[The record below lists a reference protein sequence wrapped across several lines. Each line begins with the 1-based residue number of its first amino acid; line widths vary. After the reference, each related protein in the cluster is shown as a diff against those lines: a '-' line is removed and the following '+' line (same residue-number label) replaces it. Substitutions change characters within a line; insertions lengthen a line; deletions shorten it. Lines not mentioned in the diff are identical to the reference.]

1 MPLAPGSLLQGGK
14 YRIIRFISSG
24 GFGCT
29 YEAVHTGLNGR
40 MAIKEFFVQDICNR
54 DDATGYVSVGL
65 QSKAQTFDKLREKFI
80 REAQSVFALSH
91 PGIVHVS
98 DVFEENGTAYF
109 VMDYIDGCSLADLVD
124 KNGPMDEAT
133 ALGYMRQVCAAL
145 DYVHANGRLHLDI
158 KPGNIMVDRT
168 GRAVLI
174 DFGASKQYD
183 DGTGKNMSTL
193 LGFTP
198 GFAPPE
204 QMTADVSRF
213 LPATDVYALGGTLY
227 NLLTGEAPLSA
238 NHRYAGDDL
247 KPMAESVSPSTR
259 RAVEA
264 ALQLNKSARPQ
275 SVAEFSALLFDGA
288 VSRKAQVKPMSAT
301 PAPTPQAAQQPGSST
316 VWLDGPDRPHP
327 RSKKNLIV
335 AALIAVFVIA
345 VAAVFVSRSSGST
358 ESTEPAESTESSE
371 TYGHADYQNLDL
383 ATTLDGEPVYFT
395 QSEWDS
401 VPDNVRDRYKK
412 IGVVID
418 YNGCPA
424 FTLALTDNGRDVTW
438 TEAAAEYG
446 ENTLPSEA
454 QCQAMGGQYDSVK
467 KAVNAFSGD
476 NDSTWFLW
484 GKSKDS
490 SDAWQINMYGYVLSV
505 SKTGTAIVRTVA
517 PVPGVNGSSRSDTDA
532 QTGVQNNTE
541 PTPDIK
547 KSDDTN
553 VSVAKQYGHSA
564 YQNLDLATTLDGRPV
579 FFTQSEWNA
588 VPSAERSRYKKV
600 GVVIDYGG
608 CPAFTL
614 ALHDNGKAITWD
626 EAVSK
631 YGESRLPSEAQCR
644 AMARQYEAV
653 NKAITAF
660 GGDKD
665 PGHMYWG
672 KSLDSGSAWG
682 VGMYYGGVP
691 AELKLHE
698 NRVRAVAPVPN
709 STSTRPRHSVPNST
723 RRGPDNSS
731 GRGPDVPMNETKGT
745 KGMNKTEA
753 AEDPQPSSAD

>member
-424 FTLALTDNGRDVTW
+424 FTLALTDNGTDVTW
-438 TEAAAEYG
+438 NDAVAKYG
-446 ENTLPSEA
+446 ESSLPSEE
-454 QCQAMGGQYDSVK
+454 QCRVMNTNYESINRAIIDFGGDKETKRMY
-467 KAVNAFSGD
+467 
-476 NDSTWFLW
+476 W
-484 GKSKDS
+484 GKSYNSSVAWGVPMYYGDAVGLGNKHKETYRVRPVAPI
-490 SDAWQINMYGYVLSV
+490 SDA
-505 SKTGTAIVRTVA
+505 
-517 PVPGVNGSSRSDTDA
+517 
-532 QTGVQNNTE
+532 NTNIE
-541 PTPDIK
+541 DK
-547 KSDDTN
+547 VDDTADN
-553 VSVAKQYGHSA
+553 AKPKDENGQTPSEDVNASKNDIRKQYGHST
-564 YQNLDLATTLDGRPV
+564 YQNLDLATTLDGKPV
-579 FFTQSEWNA
+579 FFTLSEWNA

-614 ALHDNGKAITWD
+614 ALHDSGKDITWD
-626 EAVSK
+626 EAVAK
-631 YGESRLPSEAQCR
+631 YGESRLPSKTQCR
-644 AMARQYEAV
+644 AMGDQYESV
-653 NKAITAF
+653 NKAISAF

-665 PGHMYWG
+665 PNWSYWG
-672 KSLDSGSAWG
+672 KSIDSSYAWNVSMYSGSIISTYKTYAS
-682 VGMYYGGVP
+682 
-691 AELKLHE
+691 
-698 NRVRAVAPVPN
+698 RVRPVVPVPN
-709 STSTRPRHSVPNST
+709 STSTRPRHSVPNSS
-723 RRGPDNSS
+723 RRGQ
-731 GRGPDVPMNETKGT
+731 DVT
-745 KGMNKTEA
+745 MNKTQVPGTNKFD
-753 AEDPQPSSAD
+753 DPQPKSAD

>member
-40 MAIKEFFVQDICNR
+40 VAIKEFFVQDICNR
-54 DDATGYVSVGL
+54 DDATGRVCVGL

-158 KPGNIMVDRT
+158 KPGNIMVDRA

-183 DGTGKNMSTL
+183 SGTGENLSTL

-238 NHRYAGDDL
+238 NLRYAGDEL
-247 KPMAESVSPSTR
+247 KPLPESVSPSTR

-264 ALQLNKSARPQ
+264 SLQLNKSGRPQ
-275 SVAEFSALLFDGA
+275 SVAEFSALLFGG
-288 VSRKAQVKPMSAT
+288 KAPQPQPQRQPKPQSKPQ
-301 PAPTPQAAQQPGSST
+301 PAPAPGSYAEEPSANST
-316 VWLDGPDRPHP
+316 VRLDSPQPRS
-327 RSKKNLIV
+327 RSKKNIIV
-335 AALIAVFVIA
+335 AAIIAVLVIA
-345 VAAVFVSRSSGST
+345 AAVVLANRFTGST
-358 ESTEPAESTESSE
+358 EIAAPSLA
-371 TYGHADYQNLDL
+371 YGHEDYQNLDL
-383 ATTLDGEPVYFT
+383 ATTLDGEPVFFT
-395 QSEWDS
+395 QSEWNS

-454 QCQAMGGQYDSVK
+454 QCQVMGGQYDSVK

-505 SKTGTAIVRTVA
+505 SKTGTAKVRTVT

-541 PTPDIK
+541 PTPDVK

-553 VSVAKQYGHSA
+553 VSAAKQYGHSK
-564 YQNLDLATTLDGRPV
+564 YQNLDLATTLDGKPV
-579 FFTQSEWNA
+579 FFTLSEWRA

-600 GVVIDYGG
+600 GVVIDYNG
-608 CPAFTL
+608 CPAFTW
-614 ALHDNGKAITWD
+614 ALYDNGEDLNKEEVEKRISED
-626 EAVSK
+626 LLP
-631 YGESRLPSEAQCR
+631 GESQVR
-644 AMARQYEAV
+644 AIAGQYQAV
-653 NKAITAF
+653 NEAIKNF
-660 GGDKD
+660 GGNKK
-665 PGHMYWG
+665 PERRYWG
-672 KSLDSGSAWG
+672 KSYSDTHAWG
-682 VGMYYGGVP
+682 FDMKDGQISYTGKAFTY
-691 AELKLHE
+691 
-698 NRVRAVAPVPN
+698 RVRTVGPM
-709 STSTRPRHSVPNST
+709 PR
-723 RRGPDNSS
+723 
-731 GRGPDVPMNETKGT
+731 
-745 KGMNKTEA
+745 
-753 AEDPQPSSAD
+753 

>member
-1 MPLAPGSLLQGGK
+1 MPLAPGTLLQGGK

-54 DDATGYVSVGL
+54 DGATGRVSVGL

-158 KPGNIMVDRT
+158 KPGNIMVDRA

-183 DGTGKNMSTL
+183 SGTGENLSTL

-238 NHRYAGDDL
+238 NHRYAGDEL
-247 KPMAESVSPSTR
+247 KPLPASVSPSTR

-275 SVAEFSALLFDGA
+275 SVAEFAALLFDGA

-541 PTPDIK
+541 PTPDVK
-547 KSDDTN
+547 KSDDAN
-553 VSVAKQYGHSA
+553 VSAAKRYGHSK
-564 YQNLDLATTLDGRPV
+564 YQNLDLATTLDGEPV
-579 FFTQSEWNA
+579 FFTQSEWRA

-614 ALHDNGKAITWD
+614 ALHDSGKDITWD
-626 EAVSK
+626 EAVAK
-631 YGESRLPSEAQCR
+631 YGESRLPSKTQCR
-644 AMARQYEAV
+644 AMGDQYESV
-653 NKAITAF
+653 NKAISAF

-665 PGHMYWG
+665 PNWSYWG
-672 KSLDSGSAWG
+672 KSIDSSYAWNVSMQSGSIISTYKTYAS
-682 VGMYYGGVP
+682 
-691 AELKLHE
+691 
-698 NRVRAVAPVPN
+698 RVRPVVPVPN
-709 STSTRPRHSVPNST
+709 STSTRPRHSVPNSS
-723 RRGPDNSS
+723 RPRSDSYPKSSHSQGPDKSTEPYPEVNKKSS
-731 GRGPDVPMNETKGT
+731 R
-745 KGMNKTEA
+745 
-753 AEDPQPSSAD
+753 

>member
-145 DYVHANGRLHLDI
+145 EYVHANGRLHLDI

-204 QMTADVSRF
+204 QMTSDVSRF

-238 NHRYAGDDL
+238 NLRYAGDEL
-247 KPMAESVSPSTR
+247 KPLPESVSPSTR

-275 SVAEFSALLFDGA
+275 SVAEFAALLFGGEA
-288 VSRKAQVKPMSAT
+288 SRKTQVKPMSAA

-316 VWLDGPDRPHP
+316 VRLDGPGRPHP

-335 AALIAVFVIA
+335 AALIAVLVIA
-345 VAAVFVSRSSGST
+345 VVTVLVNRSTGST
-358 ESTEPAESTESSE
+358 EAAENTEPSLV
-371 TYGHADYQNLDL
+371 YGHTDYQNLDL
-383 ATTLDGEPVYFT
+383 ATTLDGEPVFFT

-505 SKTGTAIVRTVA
+505 SKTGTAKVRTVT
-517 PVPGVNGSSRSDTDA
+517 PVPGVKGSSRSDTDA

-541 PTPDIK
+541 PTPDVK

-553 VSVAKQYGHSA
+553 VSAAKQYGHSK
-564 YQNLDLATTLDGRPV
+564 YQNLDLATTLDGKPV
-579 FFTQSEWNA
+579 FFTLSEWRA

-600 GVVIDYGG
+600 GVVIDYNG
-608 CPAFTL
+608 CPAFTV
-614 ALHDNGKAITWD
+614 ALHNNGEDITWD
-626 EAVSK
+626 EAVAK
-631 YGESRLPSEAQCR
+631 YGENRLLSEAQCR
-644 AMARQYEAV
+644 AMAKQYESV
-653 NKAITAF
+653 SKAISAF

-665 PGHMYWG
+665 PNGSYWG
-672 KSLDSGSAWG
+672 KSIDSSNAWAVAMG
-682 VGMYYGGVP
+682 YGHAHGAP
-691 AELKLHE
+691 KT
-698 NRVRAVAPVPN
+698 NTCMVRPVAPV
-709 STSTRPRHSVPNST
+709 
-723 RRGPDNSS
+723 
-731 GRGPDVPMNETKGT
+731 
-745 KGMNKTEA
+745 
-753 AEDPQPSSAD
+753 AESAK

>member
-54 DDATGYVSVGL
+54 DDATGRVSVGL

-145 DYVHANGRLHLDI
+145 EYVHANGRLHLDI

-183 DGTGKNMSTL
+183 SGSGENLSTL

-238 NHRYAGDDL
+238 NLRYAGDEL
-247 KPMAESVSPSTR
+247 KPLPESVSPSTR

-275 SVAEFSALLFDGA
+275 SVAEFSALLFDG
-288 VSRKAQVKPMSAT
+288 KAPQPQPK
-301 PAPTPQAAQQPGSST
+301 PAPGPAPRPDNPTVKIDTNPHTP
-316 VWLDGPDRPHP
+316 WYR
-327 RSKKNLIV
+327 RY
-335 AALIAVFVIA
+335 AALLTAAAIVTVGITAAVLFVGRPSGSDIAA
-345 VAAVFVSRSSGST
+345 VAADTLSSLGDEIEETIKVQPEITASEAPT
-358 ESTEPAESTESSE
+358 DKNELVTKNEPVNNNEPAKKTDADVDNVKK
-371 TYGHADYQNLDL
+371 TYGHSKYQNLDL
-383 ATTLDGEPVYFT
+383 ATTLAGE
-395 QSEWDS
+395 
-401 VPDNVRDRYKK
+401 
-412 IGVVID
+412 
-418 YNGCPA
+418 
-424 FTLALTDNGRDVTW
+424 
-438 TEAAAEYG
+438 
-446 ENTLPSEA
+446 
-454 QCQAMGGQYDSVK
+454 
-467 KAVNAFSGD
+467 
-476 NDSTWFLW
+476 
-484 GKSKDS
+484 
-490 SDAWQINMYGYVLSV
+490 
-505 SKTGTAIVRTVA
+505 
-517 PVPGVNGSSRSDTDA
+517 
-532 QTGVQNNTE
+532 
-541 PTPDIK
+541 
-547 KSDDTN
+547 
-553 VSVAKQYGHSA
+553 
-564 YQNLDLATTLDGRPV
+564 PV
-579 FFTQSEWNA
+579 FFTQSEWRA

-600 GVVIDYGG
+600 GVVIDYNG
-608 CPAFTL
+608 CPAFTV
-614 ALHDNGKAITWD
+614 ALHNNGEDITWD
-626 EAVSK
+626 EAVAK
-631 YGESRLPSEAQCR
+631 YGENRLLSEAQCR
-644 AMARQYEAV
+644 AMAKQYESV
-653 NKAITAF
+653 SKAISAF

-665 PGHMYWG
+665 PNGSYWG
-672 KSLDSGSAWG
+672 KSIDSSNAWAVAMG
-682 VGMYYGGVP
+682 YGHAHGAP
-691 AELKLHE
+691 KT
-698 NRVRAVAPVPN
+698 NTCMVRPVAPV
-709 STSTRPRHSVPNST
+709 
-723 RRGPDNSS
+723 
-731 GRGPDVPMNETKGT
+731 
-745 KGMNKTEA
+745 
-753 AEDPQPSSAD
+753 AESAK

>member
-54 DDATGYVSVGL
+54 DDVTGRVSVGL

-158 KPGNIMVDRT
+158 KPGNIMVDRA

-183 DGTGKNMSTL
+183 SGTGENLSTL

-238 NHRYAGDDL
+238 NHRYAGDEL
-247 KPMAESVSPSTR
+247 KPLPESVSPSTR

-275 SVAEFSALLFDGA
+275 SVAEFSALLFDD
-288 VSRKAQVKPMSAT
+288 KAPQPQPKPT
-301 PAPTPQAAQQPGSST
+301 PGPAPRPGNPT
-316 VWLDGPDRPHP
+316 VKIDSNPHRPWY
-327 RSKKNLIV
+327 RRY
-335 AALIAVFVIA
+335 AALLTA
-345 VAAVFVSRSSGST
+345 AAVLAVGITAAVLFVGRSSSPGGEAVVSDT
-358 ESTEPAESTESSE
+358 LASLGNEIEDIVKVQSEITASEAPTDKNELVTKNEPVNNNEPATKKGADVDNVKK
-371 TYGHADYQNLDL
+371 TYGHSKYKNLDL
-383 ATTLDGEPVYFT
+383 ATTLDG
-395 QSEWDS
+395 
-401 VPDNVRDRYKK
+401 K
-412 IGVVID
+412 
-418 YNGCPA
+418 
-424 FTLALTDNGRDVTW
+424 
-438 TEAAAEYG
+438 
-446 ENTLPSEA
+446 
-454 QCQAMGGQYDSVK
+454 
-467 KAVNAFSGD
+467 
-476 NDSTWFLW
+476 
-484 GKSKDS
+484 
-490 SDAWQINMYGYVLSV
+490 
-505 SKTGTAIVRTVA
+505 
-517 PVPGVNGSSRSDTDA
+517 
-532 QTGVQNNTE
+532 
-541 PTPDIK
+541 
-547 KSDDTN
+547 
-553 VSVAKQYGHSA
+553 
-564 YQNLDLATTLDGRPV
+564 PV
-579 FFTQSEWNA
+579 FFTLSEWNA

-631 YGESRLPSEAQCR
+631 YGESRLPSKTQCR
-644 AMARQYEAV
+644 AMGDQYESV

-691 AELKLHE
+691 AELKLSE

-709 STSTRPRHSVPNST
+709 STSTRPRHSVPNSS
-723 RRGPDNSS
+723 RRGQ
-731 GRGPDVPMNETKGT
+731 DVT
-745 KGMNKTEA
+745 MNKTQVQGTNKSD
-753 AEDPQPSSAD
+753 DPQPKSAD

>member
-1 MPLAPGSLLQGGK
+1 MPLAPGTLLQGGK

-40 MAIKEFFVQDICNR
+40 VAIKEFFVQDICNR
-54 DDATGYVSVGL
+54 DDATGRVSVGL

-158 KPGNIMVDRT
+158 KPGNIMVDRA

-183 DGTGKNMSTL
+183 SGTGENLSTL

-238 NHRYAGDDL
+238 NHRYAGDEL
-247 KPMAESVSPSTR
+247 KPLPESVSPSTR
-259 RAVEA
+259 RAIEA
-264 ALQLNKSARPQ
+264 ALQLSKSARPQ
-275 SVAEFSALLFDGA
+275 SVAEFAALLFDG
-288 VSRKAQVKPMSAT
+288 KAPQPQPQRQPKPQSKPQ
-301 PAPTPQAAQQPGSST
+301 PAPAPGSYAEEPSANST
-316 VWLDGPDRPHP
+316 VRLDSPQPRS
-327 RSKKNLIV
+327 RSKKNIIV
-335 AALIAVFVIA
+335 AAIIAVLVIA
-345 VAAVFVSRSSGST
+345 AAVVLANRFTGST
-358 ESTEPAESTESSE
+358 EIAAPSLA
-371 TYGHADYQNLDL
+371 YGHEDYQNLDL

-395 QSEWDS
+395 QSEWNS
-401 VPDNVRDRYKK
+401 VPEEERDRYKK

-424 FTLALTDNGRDVTW
+424 FTLALNDNGADVTW
-438 TEAAAEYG
+438 NDAVAQYG
-446 ENTLPSEA
+446 ETSLPSEA
-454 QCQAMGGQYDSVK
+454 QCQAMADQHDSVLE
-467 KAVNAFSGD
+467 AITAFGGD
-476 NDSTWFLW
+476 EGLAREYW
-484 GKSKDS
+484 GKSYDS
-490 SDAWQINMYGYVLSV
+490 SVAYVVNMGAGDVYIASMAA
-505 SKTGTAIVRTVA
+505 STCAARPVA
-517 PVPGVNGSSRSDTDA
+517 PID
-532 QTGVQNNTE
+532 
-541 PTPDIK
+541 DININIEE
-547 KSDDTN
+547 STSEESAPEEN
-553 VSVAKQYGHSA
+553 ISKQYGHSA

-588 VPSAERSRYKKV
+588 VPSAERSRYNKV
-600 GVVIDYGG
+600 GVVIDYNG
-608 CPAFTL
+608 CPAFTV
-614 ALHDNGKAITWD
+614 ALHDNGKSINWY
-626 EAVSK
+626 EAVAE
-631 YGESRLPSEAQCR
+631 YGEDRLPSREQCL
-644 AMARQYEAV
+644 AIALLYESLI
-653 NKAITAF
+653 NAITAF

-665 PGHMYWG
+665 PEGYYWG
-672 KSLDSGSAWG
+672 KNDHDEYALYYVIMSYGNWG
-682 VGMYYGGVP
+682 NNN
-691 AELKLHE
+691 KTTDF
-698 NRVRAVAPVPN
+698 NRVRPVAPM
-709 STSTRPRHSVPNST
+709 PR
-723 RRGPDNSS
+723 
-731 GRGPDVPMNETKGT
+731 
-745 KGMNKTEA
+745 
-753 AEDPQPSSAD
+753 

>member
-158 KPGNIMVDRT
+158 KPGNIMVDRA

-183 DGTGKNMSTL
+183 SGTGENLSTL

-247 KPMAESVSPSTR
+247 KPLPESVSPSTR

-275 SVAEFSALLFDGA
+275 SVAEFAALLFGGEA
-288 VSRKAQVKPMSAT
+288 SRKTQVKPMSAA

-316 VWLDGPDRPHP
+316 VRLDGPGRPHP

-335 AALIAVFVIA
+335 AALMAVFVIA
-345 VAAVFVSRSSGST
+345 VAAVFVNRSTGST
-358 ESTEPAESTESSE
+358 ETAENTEPSLV
-371 TYGHADYQNLDL
+371 YGHTDYQNLDL
-383 ATTLDGEPVYFT
+383 ATTLDGEPVFFT
-395 QSEWDS
+395 QSEWNS

-467 KAVNAFSGD
+467 KAVHAFSGD

-484 GKSKDS
+484 GKSKDA
-490 SDAWQINMYGYVLSV
+490 SDAWYLNMYGYVLSV
-505 SKTGTAIVRTVA
+505 SKADNNDARVRTVA

-541 PTPDIK
+541 PTPDVK

-553 VSVAKQYGHSA
+553 VSAAKQYGHSK

-579 FFTQSEWNA
+579 FFTQSEWKA

-608 CPAFTL
+608 CPAFTW
-614 ALHDNGKAITWD
+614 ALYDNGEDLNKEEVEKRISED
-626 EAVSK
+626 LLP
-631 YGESRLPSEAQCR
+631 GESQVR
-644 AMARQYEAV
+644 AIAGQHQAV
-653 NKAITAF
+653 NEAIKNF
-660 GGDKD
+660 GGNKK
-665 PGHMYWG
+665 PERRYWG
-672 KSLDSGSAWG
+672 KSYSDTHAWG
-682 VGMYYGGVP
+682 FDMKDGQISYTGKAFTY
-691 AELKLHE
+691 
-698 NRVRAVAPVPN
+698 RVRTVGPM
-709 STSTRPRHSVPNST
+709 PR
-723 RRGPDNSS
+723 
-731 GRGPDVPMNETKGT
+731 
-745 KGMNKTEA
+745 
-753 AEDPQPSSAD
+753 

>member
-1 MPLAPGSLLQGGK
+1 M
-14 YRIIRFISSG
+14 
-24 GFGCT
+24 
-29 YEAVHTGLNGR
+29 
-40 MAIKEFFVQDICNR
+40 
-54 DDATGYVSVGL
+54 
-65 QSKAQTFDKLREKFI
+65 
-80 REAQSVFALSH
+80 
-91 PGIVHVS
+91 
-98 DVFEENGTAYF
+98 
-109 VMDYIDGCSLADLVD
+109 
-124 KNGPMDEAT
+124 
-133 ALGYMRQVCAAL
+133 CAAL

-238 NHRYAGDDL
+238 NHRYADDDL

-608 CPAFTL
+608 CPAFAL
-614 ALHDNGKAITWD
+614 ALRDNGKAITWD

>member
-1 MPLAPGSLLQGGK
+1 MPLAPGTLLQGGK

-40 MAIKEFFVQDICNR
+40 MAVKEFFVQDICNR
-54 DDATGYVSVGL
+54 DDATGRVSVGL

-158 KPGNIMVDRT
+158 KPGNIMVDRA

-183 DGTGKNMSTL
+183 SGTGENLSTL

-238 NHRYAGDDL
+238 NLRYAGDEL
-247 KPMAESVSPSTR
+247 KPLPESVSPSTR

-275 SVAEFSALLFDGA
+275 SVAEFAALLFGGEA
-288 VSRKAQVKPMSAT
+288 SRKTQVKPMSAA

-316 VWLDGPDRPHP
+316 VRLDGPGRPHP

-335 AALIAVFVIA
+335 AALIAVLVIA
-345 VAAVFVSRSSGST
+345 VVAVLVNRSTG
-358 ESTEPAESTESSE
+358 STEPAENTEPSLA
-371 TYGHADYQNLDL
+371 YGHTDYQNLDL
-383 ATTLDGEPVYFT
+383 ATTLDGEPVFFT

-424 FTLALTDNGRDVTW
+424 FTLALNDNGADVTW
-438 TEAAAEYG
+438 DDAVAKYG
-446 ENTLPSEA
+446 ESSLPSEE
-454 QCQAMGGQYDSVK
+454 QCRVMSAHYESINRAIIDFGGDK
-467 KAVNAFSGD
+467 D
-476 NDSTWFLW
+476 PTWIYW
-484 GKSKDS
+484 GKSYDS
-490 SDAWQINMYGYVLSV
+490 STAWYVCLSLYGGLV
-505 SKTGTAIVRTVA
+505 VRYGNKSSTSRVRPVA
-517 PVPGVNGSSRSDTDA
+517 PISDANTNIEDKVDVTVDNA
-532 QTGVQNNTE
+532 KPKEENVQTPSEDV
-541 PTPDIK
+541 DIRKDNDK
-547 KSDDTN
+547 KN
-553 VSVAKQYGHSA
+553 YGHSK

-579 FFTQSEWNA
+579 FFTQAEWRT

-608 CPAFTL
+608 CPAFTV
-614 ALHDNGKAITWD
+614 ALHDNGEDITWF

-631 YGESRLPSEAQCR
+631 YGENRLPSEAQCR
-644 AMARQYEAV
+644 AMGDQYESV
-653 NKAITAF
+653 DKAITAF

-665 PGHMYWG
+665 PAWVYWG
-672 KSLDSGSAWG
+672 KSKDSSLAWHVAMGSGAFT
-682 VGMYYGGVP
+682 YTTK
-691 AELKLHE
+691 ASTS
-698 NRVRAVAPVPN
+698 RVRPVAPV
-709 STSTRPRHSVPNST
+709 
-723 RRGPDNSS
+723 
-731 GRGPDVPMNETKGT
+731 
-745 KGMNKTEA
+745 
-753 AEDPQPSSAD
+753 AESAK

>member
-54 DDATGYVSVGL
+54 DDVTGRVSVGL

-158 KPGNIMVDRT
+158 KPGNIMVDRA

-183 DGTGKNMSTL
+183 SGTGENLSTL

-238 NHRYAGDDL
+238 NHRYAGDEL
-247 KPMAESVSPSTR
+247 KPLPASVSPSTR

-275 SVAEFSALLFDGA
+275 SVAEFAALLFGGEA
-288 VSRKAQVKPMSAT
+288 SRKTQVKPMSAT
-301 PAPTPQAAQQPGSST
+301 PAPTPTPQAAQQPGSST
-316 VWLDGPDRPHP
+316 VRLDGPGRPHP

-335 AALIAVFVIA
+335 AALIAVLVIA
-345 VAAVFVSRSSGST
+345 VAAVLVNRFTGTTEIAAST
-358 ESTEPAESTESSE
+358 ASSE
-371 TYGHADYQNLDL
+371 TYGHTDYKNLDL
-383 ATTLDGEPVYFT
+383 ATTLDGEPVFFT
-395 QSEWDS
+395 QSEWNS
-401 VPDNVRDRYKK
+401 VPDNVRDRYQK

-424 FTLALTDNGRDVTW
+424 FTLALNDNGTDVTW
-438 TEAAAEYG
+438 NDAVAKYG
-446 ENTLPSEA
+446 ESSLPSEV

-467 KAVNAFSGD
+467 KAVKAFSGD

-484 GKSKDS
+484 GKSKNS

-541 PTPDIK
+541 PTPDVK
-547 KSDDTN
+547 KSDDAN
-553 VSVAKQYGHSA
+553 VSAAKRYGHSK

-579 FFTQSEWNA
+579 FFTQSEWRA

-600 GVVIDYGG
+600 GVVIDWGNVR
-608 CPAFTL
+608 AFTV
-614 ALHDNGKAITWD
+614 ALHDNGKDVTWD
-626 EAVSK
+626 EAVAQ
-631 YGESRLPSEAQCR
+631 YGEDRLPSGYQCH
-644 AMARQYEAV
+644 AMAGQYKSV
-653 NKAITAF
+653 IKAITAF

-665 PGHMYWG
+665 PDNRYWG
-672 KSLDSGSAWG
+672 KSYNSYDATHVNMNDGDVDRGSKKAQ
-682 VGMYYGGVP
+682 
-691 AELKLHE
+691 L
-698 NRVRAVAPVPN
+698 RVRTVVPVP
-709 STSTRPRHSVPNST
+709 V
-723 RRGPDNSS
+723 
-731 GRGPDVPMNETKGT
+731 
-745 KGMNKTEA
+745 A
-753 AEDPQPSSAD
+753 SAK

>member
-158 KPGNIMVDRT
+158 KPGNIMVDRA

-183 DGTGKNMSTL
+183 SGTGENLSTL

-238 NHRYAGDDL
+238 NHRYAGDEL
-247 KPMAESVSPSTR
+247 KPLPASVSPSTR

-288 VSRKAQVKPMSAT
+288 VSRKAQVKPMSAA

-316 VWLDGPDRPHP
+316 VRLDGPGRPRP
-327 RSKKNLIV
+327 RSKMNLIV
-335 AALIAVFVIA
+335 AALIAVLVIA
-345 VAAVFVSRSSGST
+345 VAAVLVNRSTGST
-358 ESTEPAESTESSE
+358 EDAESTESSE

-383 ATTLDGEPVYFT
+383 ATTLDGEPVFFT

-553 VSVAKQYGHSA
+553 VSAAKQYGHSK
-564 YQNLDLATTLDGRPV
+564 YQNLDLATTLAGEPV
-579 FFTQSEWNA
+579 FFTQSEWRA

-614 ALHDNGKAITWD
+614 ALHDNGKVITWD

-631 YGESRLPSEAQCR
+631 YGESPFPSEAQGW
-644 AMARQYEAV
+644 AMALQYESV
-653 NKAITAF
+653 NKAIMAF

-665 PGHMYWG
+665 PNWGYWG
-672 KSLDSGSAWG
+672 KSIDSSNAWLVAMING
-682 VGMYYGGVP
+682 CVYYSG
-691 AELKLHE
+691 KTKTY
-698 NRVRAVAPVPN
+698 RVRPVAAVPN
-709 STSTRPRHSVPNST
+709 STSTRPRHPVPNSS
-723 RRGPDNSS
+723 RPD
-731 GRGPDVPMNETKGT
+731 PDIPMNKI
-745 KGMNKTEA
+745 KA
-753 AEDPQPSSAD
+753 AKESQHTSED

>member
-158 KPGNIMVDRT
+158 KPGNIMVDRA

-183 DGTGKNMSTL
+183 SGTGENLSTL

-238 NHRYAGDDL
+238 NHRYAGDEL
-247 KPMAESVSPSTR
+247 KPLPASVSPSTR

-288 VSRKAQVKPMSAT
+288 VSRKAQVKPMSAA

-316 VWLDGPDRPHP
+316 VRLDGPGRPHP

-383 ATTLDGEPVYFT
+383 ATTLDGEPVFFT

-541 PTPDIK
+541 PTPDVK

-553 VSVAKQYGHSA
+553 VSAAKQYGHST

-608 CPAFTL
+608 CPAFAL
-614 ALHDNGKAITWD
+614 ALRDNGKAITWD

-709 STSTRPRHSVPNST
+709 STSTCPRHSVPNST

-731 GRGPDVPMNETKGT
+731 GRGPDVPMNETKG
-745 KGMNKTEA
+745 MNKTEA

>member
-54 DDATGYVSVGL
+54 DDVTGRVSVGL

-133 ALGYMRQVCAAL
+133 ALAYMRQVCAAL

-158 KPGNIMVDRT
+158 KPGNIMVDRA

-183 DGTGKNMSTL
+183 SGTGENLSTL

-247 KPMAESVSPSTR
+247 KPLPESVSPSTR

-275 SVAEFSALLFDGA
+275 SVAEFAALLFGGEA
-288 VSRKAQVKPMSAT
+288 SRKTQVKPMSAA

-316 VWLDGPDRPHP
+316 VRLDGPGRPHP

-335 AALIAVFVIA
+335 AAIIAVLVIA
-345 VAAVFVSRSSGST
+345 VAAVLVNRSTGST
-358 ESTEPAESTESSE
+358 EAAENTEPSLV
-371 TYGHADYQNLDL
+371 YGHTDYQNLDL
-383 ATTLDGEPVYFT
+383 ATTLDGEPVFFT

-424 FTLALTDNGRDVTW
+424 FTLALTDNGTDVTW
-438 TEAAAEYG
+438 NDAVAKYG
-446 ENTLPSEA
+446 ESSLPSEE
-454 QCQAMGGQYDSVK
+454 QCRVMNTNYESINRAIIDFGGDKETKRMY
-467 KAVNAFSGD
+467 
-476 NDSTWFLW
+476 W
-484 GKSKDS
+484 GKSYNSSVAWGVPMYYGDAVGLGNKHKETYRVRPVAPI
-490 SDAWQINMYGYVLSV
+490 SDA
-505 SKTGTAIVRTVA
+505 
-517 PVPGVNGSSRSDTDA
+517 
-532 QTGVQNNTE
+532 NTNIE
-541 PTPDIK
+541 DK
-547 KSDDTN
+547 VDDTADN
-553 VSVAKQYGHSA
+553 AKPKDENGQTPSEDVNASKNDIRKQYGHST
-564 YQNLDLATTLDGRPV
+564 YQNLDLATTLDGKPV
-579 FFTQSEWNA
+579 FFTLSEWNA

-608 CPAFTL
+608 CSAFTL

-626 EAVSK
+626 EAVTL
-631 YGESRLPSEAQCR
+631 YGESNLPSEAQCR
-644 AMARQYEAV
+644 AMGGQCESV

-660 GGDKD
+660 GGDNN
-665 PGHMYWG
+665 PAFWYWG
-672 KSLDSGSAWG
+672 KNFSSSYAWYVTMNNG
-682 VGMYYGGVP
+682 NVTLNNKTDTG
-691 AELKLHE
+691 
-698 NRVRAVAPVPN
+698 RVRPVAPVPN
-709 STSTRPRHSVPNST
+709 SSSTRPRHPVPNSS
-723 RRGPDNSS
+723 RRGPDA
-731 GRGPDVPMNETKGT
+731 PMNEKKGI
-745 KGMNKTEA
+745 A

>member
-158 KPGNIMVDRT
+158 KPGNIMVDRA

-183 DGTGKNMSTL
+183 SGTGENLSTL

-238 NHRYAGDDL
+238 NHRYAGDEL
-247 KPMAESVSPSTR
+247 KPLPESVSPSTR
-259 RAVEA
+259 RAIEA
-264 ALQLNKSARPQ
+264 ALQLSKSARPQ
-275 SVAEFSALLFDGA
+275 SVAEFAALLFGGNA
-288 VSRKAQVKPMSAT
+288 PQPQPKPQPT
-301 PAPTPQAAQQPGSST
+301 PAPAPALRIAPRSSNATVKIGTNPPRSDHPWYNNKKIILSVVAIMVVLVVFGIGFIVPLQKKENDMRSLGPHNLQLCAFKDGESRFFTVEQWNALPTADRETYST
-316 VWLDGPDRPHP
+316 VGVVVNCDDVEPFCISLYDSGESMTWNEAKERYGEGALPSREECLVIGRYYNDINSAIEAFGGDYPKSWYWGKAVDSDGATSVKTFNGEGDVYVY
-327 RSKKNLIV
+327 KE
-335 AALIAVFVIA
+335 AALRVRT
-345 VAAVFVSRSSGST
+345 VAPVPFDMGNCADDYAS
-358 ESTEPAESTESSE
+358 ESTRNVKNTTDVDEVVPACPSKR
-371 TYGHADYQNLDL
+371 YGHSKYQNLDL
-383 ATTLDGEPVYFT
+383 ATTLDGEPV
-395 QSEWDS
+395 
-401 VPDNVRDRYKK
+401 
-412 IGVVID
+412 
-418 YNGCPA
+418 
-424 FTLALTDNGRDVTW
+424 
-438 TEAAAEYG
+438 
-446 ENTLPSEA
+446 
-454 QCQAMGGQYDSVK
+454 
-467 KAVNAFSGD
+467 
-476 NDSTWFLW
+476 
-484 GKSKDS
+484 
-490 SDAWQINMYGYVLSV
+490 
-505 SKTGTAIVRTVA
+505 
-517 PVPGVNGSSRSDTDA
+517 
-532 QTGVQNNTE
+532 
-541 PTPDIK
+541 
-547 KSDDTN
+547 
-553 VSVAKQYGHSA
+553 
-564 YQNLDLATTLDGRPV
+564 
-579 FFTQSEWNA
+579 FFTVKEWNA
-588 VPSAERSRYKKV
+588 VPSDERHFFEKV
-600 GVVIDYGG
+600 GIVINYGG
-608 CPAFTL
+608 CPPFTL
-614 ALHDNGKAITWD
+614 ALHDNGKEITWN

-631 YGESRLPSEAQCR
+631 YGESRLPSKSQCLAIAQQCDF
-644 AMARQYEAV
+644 V
-653 NKAITAF
+653 NKAIKTF

-665 PGHMYWG
+665 PAKLYWG
-672 KSLDSGSAWG
+672 KSYNSSLAWTVNMPNG
-682 VGMYYGGVP
+682 YVNYNVDKEDTG
-691 AELKLHE
+691 
-698 NRVRAVAPVPN
+698 RVRAVAPVPRN
-709 STSTRPRHSVPNST
+709 VS
-723 RRGPDNSS
+723 
-731 GRGPDVPMNETKGT
+731 
-745 KGMNKTEA
+745 
-753 AEDPQPSSAD
+753 PSAK

>member
-1 MPLAPGSLLQGGK
+1 MPLAPGTLLQGGK

-54 DDATGYVSVGL
+54 DGATGRVSVGL

-145 DYVHANGRLHLDI
+145 EYVHANGRLHLDI

-183 DGTGKNMSTL
+183 SGSGENLSTL

-238 NHRYAGDDL
+238 NHRYAGDEL
-247 KPMAESVSPSTR
+247 KPLAESVSPSTR

-275 SVAEFSALLFDGA
+275 SVAEFAALLFGGEA
-288 VSRKAQVKPMSAT
+288 SRKTQVKPMSAA

-316 VWLDGPDRPHP
+316 VRLDGPGRPHP

-335 AALIAVFVIA
+335 AALIAVLVIA
-345 VAAVFVSRSSGST
+345 VAAVLVNRSTGST

-383 ATTLDGEPVYFT
+383 ATTLDGEPVFFT

-446 ENTLPSEA
+446 ENTLPSEV

-467 KAVNAFSGD
+467 KTVKAFSGD

-484 GKSKDS
+484 GKSKNS

-517 PVPGVNGSSRSDTDA
+517 PVPGVNGFSRSDTDA

-553 VSVAKQYGHSA
+553 VSAAKQYGHSA
-564 YQNLDLATTLDGRPV
+564 YQNLDLATTLDGEPV
-579 FFTQSEWNA
+579 FFTQSEWRA

-614 ALHDNGKAITWD
+614 ALHDSGKDITWD
-626 EAVSK
+626 EAVAK
-631 YGESRLPSEAQCR
+631 YGESRLPSKTQCR
-644 AMARQYEAV
+644 AMGDQYESV

-731 GRGPDVPMNETKGT
+731 GRGPDVPMNETKGERD
-745 KGMNKTEA
+745 KRYEQ
-753 AEDPQPSSAD
+753 DRSS

>member
-54 DDATGYVSVGL
+54 DDANGRVSVGL

-124 KNGPMDEAT
+124 KNGPMDEAS

-183 DGTGKNMSTL
+183 SGTGENLSTL

-213 LPATDVYALGGTLY
+213 LPATDIYALGGTLY
-227 NLLTGEAPLSA
+227 NLLTGEAPLGA
-238 NHRYAGDDL
+238 NHRYAGDEL
-247 KPMAESVSPSTR
+247 KPLPAWVSPSTR

-275 SVAEFSALLFDGA
+275 SVAAFAALLFDGA
-288 VSRKAQVKPMSAT
+288 VSRKAQVKPMSAA
-301 PAPTPQAAQQPGSST
+301 PAPAPTPTPQAAQQPGNST
-316 VWLDGPDRPHP
+316 VRLDGPGRPHP

-358 ESTEPAESTESSE
+358 ESTEPAENTEPSLA
-371 TYGHADYQNLDL
+371 YGHADYQNLDL
-383 ATTLDGEPVYFT
+383 ATTLDGEPIYFT
-395 QSEWDS
+395 QAEW
-401 VPDNVRDRYKK
+401 
-412 IGVVID
+412 
-418 YNGCPA
+418 
-424 FTLALTDNGRDVTW
+424 
-438 TEAAAEYG
+438 E
-446 ENTLPSEA
+446 
-454 QCQAMGGQYDSVK
+454 
-467 KAVNAFSGD
+467 
-476 NDSTWFLW
+476 
-484 GKSKDS
+484 
-490 SDAWQINMYGYVLSV
+490 
-505 SKTGTAIVRTVA
+505 
-517 PVPGVNGSSRSDTDA
+517 
-532 QTGVQNNTE
+532 
-541 PTPDIK
+541 
-547 KSDDTN
+547 
-553 VSVAKQYGHSA
+553 
-564 YQNLDLATTLDGRPV
+564 
-579 FFTQSEWNA
+579 A
-588 VPSAERSRYKKV
+588 VPSAERDRYNKV

-614 ALHDNGKAITWD
+614 ALHDNGKDITWN
-626 EAVSK
+626 EAVAQ
-631 YGESRLPSEAQCR
+631 YGESRLPSDAQCKVI
-644 AMARQYEAV
+644 AGQYESV
-653 NKAITAF
+653 SEAIMAF
-660 GGDKD
+660 GGDEVPD
-665 PGHMYWG
+665 YRFWG
-672 KSLDSGSAWG
+672 KSYDSSYAWSVMVNNGDVYNATKSAT
-682 VGMYYGGVP
+682 Y
-691 AELKLHE
+691 
-698 NRVRAVAPVPN
+698 RVRQVAPVPL
-709 STSTRPRHSVPNST
+709 
-723 RRGPDNSS
+723 
-731 GRGPDVPMNETKGT
+731 
-745 KGMNKTEA
+745 
-753 AEDPQPSSAD
+753 

>member
-1 MPLAPGSLLQGGK
+1 MPLAPGTLLQGGK

-40 MAIKEFFVQDICNR
+40 MAIKEFFVRDICNR

-158 KPGNIMVDRT
+158 KPGNIMVDRA

-183 DGTGKNMSTL
+183 SGTGENLSTL

-247 KPMAESVSPSTR
+247 KPLPESVSPSTR

-275 SVAEFSALLFDGA
+275 SVAEFAALLFGG
-288 VSRKAQVKPMSAT
+288 KAPQPQPKPQ
-301 PAPTPQAAQQPGSST
+301 PAPAPALRTAPRPSNATVKIGTTP
-316 VWLDGPDRPHP
+316 P
-327 RSKKNLIV
+327 RSGSRTKKNILM
-335 AALIAVFVIA
+335 AALIVVFVIA
-345 VAAVFVSRSSGST
+345 VAAVLVNRSTGST
-358 ESTEPAESTESSE
+358 ESVKILATAVPGLVDSDSITYSTIGSNTDVRTDVSAPADKNDSEPTQDVKKPAVNNLNSSTGSS
-371 TYGHADYQNLDL
+371 TSTNTDAKPTPADTQKQYGHSTYQNLDL
-383 ATTLDGEPVYFT
+383 ATTLDG
-395 QSEWDS
+395 
-401 VPDNVRDRYKK
+401 K
-412 IGVVID
+412 
-418 YNGCPA
+418 
-424 FTLALTDNGRDVTW
+424 
-438 TEAAAEYG
+438 
-446 ENTLPSEA
+446 
-454 QCQAMGGQYDSVK
+454 
-467 KAVNAFSGD
+467 
-476 NDSTWFLW
+476 
-484 GKSKDS
+484 
-490 SDAWQINMYGYVLSV
+490 
-505 SKTGTAIVRTVA
+505 
-517 PVPGVNGSSRSDTDA
+517 
-532 QTGVQNNTE
+532 
-541 PTPDIK
+541 
-547 KSDDTN
+547 
-553 VSVAKQYGHSA
+553 
-564 YQNLDLATTLDGRPV
+564 PV
-579 FFTQSEWNA
+579 FFTQSEWKA

-614 ALHDNGKAITWD
+614 ALHDNGEEITWD
-626 EAVSK
+626 EAVAQ
-631 YGESRLPSEAQCR
+631 YGESRLPSEAQGW
-644 AMARQYEAV
+644 AMANQYESV
-653 NKAITAF
+653 NKTITAF
-660 GGDKD
+660 GGDKY
-665 PGHMYWG
+665 PERFYWG
-672 KSLDSGSAWG
+672 KSKDSSHAWG
-682 VGMYYGGVP
+682 VSLGGTGVSKAGKTNP
-691 AELKLHE
+691 Y
-698 NRVRAVAPVPN
+698 RVRPVAAVA
-709 STSTRPRHSVPNST
+709 
-723 RRGPDNSS
+723 
-731 GRGPDVPMNETKGT
+731 E
-745 KGMNKTEA
+745 
-753 AEDPQPSSAD
+753 SAK

>member
-1 MPLAPGSLLQGGK
+1 MPLAPGTLLQGGK

-54 DDATGYVSVGL
+54 DDATGRVSVGL

-158 KPGNIMVDRT
+158 KPGNIMVDRA

-183 DGTGKNMSTL
+183 SGTGENLSTL

-631 YGESRLPSEAQCR
+631 YGESRLPSEAQCQALAGR
-644 AMARQYEAV
+644 YEYVSKAV
-653 NKAITAF
+653 KAF
-660 GGDKD
+660 GGDKY
-665 PGHMYWG
+665 PAVSYWG
-672 KSLDSGSAWG
+672 RSYDSTNAWI
-682 VGMYYGGVP
+682 VHMNDTDIYINNKANTY
-691 AELKLHE
+691 
-698 NRVRAVAPVPN
+698 RVRAVGPVPC
-709 STSTRPRHSVPNST
+709 
-723 RRGPDNSS
+723 
-731 GRGPDVPMNETKGT
+731 
-745 KGMNKTEA
+745 
-753 AEDPQPSSAD
+753 

>member
-158 KPGNIMVDRT
+158 KPGNIMVDRA

-183 DGTGKNMSTL
+183 SGTGENLSTL

-541 PTPDIK
+541 PTPDVK
-547 KSDDTN
+547 KSDDAN
-553 VSVAKQYGHSA
+553 VSAAKRYGHSK
-564 YQNLDLATTLDGRPV
+564 YQNLDLATTLDGEPV
-579 FFTQSEWNA
+579 FFTQSEWRA

-614 ALHDNGKAITWD
+614 ALHDSGKDITWD
-626 EAVSK
+626 EAVAK
-631 YGESRLPSEAQCR
+631 YGESRLPSKTQCR
-644 AMARQYEAV
+644 AMGDQYESV
-653 NKAITAF
+653 NKAISAF

-665 PGHMYWG
+665 PNWSYWG
-672 KSLDSGSAWG
+672 KSIDSSYAWNVSMYSGSIISTYKTYAS
-682 VGMYYGGVP
+682 
-691 AELKLHE
+691 
-698 NRVRAVAPVPN
+698 RVRPVVPVPN
-709 STSTRPRHSVPNST
+709 STSTRPRHSVPNSS
-723 RRGPDNSS
+723 RPRSDSYPKSSHSQGPDKSTEPYPEVNKKSS
-731 GRGPDVPMNETKGT
+731 R
-745 KGMNKTEA
+745 
-753 AEDPQPSSAD
+753 